1 MGRAEELFRRIK
13 SGGANEIDRMV
24 AEPVV
29 EELFLDYK
37 LAATVAPF
45 TKLDPSVSGAA
56 FETVLAG
63 YSKNFSKAIAGF
75 ANSEGGIV
83 IWGVDCRQNPP
94 YGDIPT
100 DKYPIS
106 DPVAF
111 KTLLDNAISG
121 RDSARPSRRR
131 EHPTTD
137 SRANQRL
144 RCDPYSHRYARALSD
159 NW

>member
-45 TKLDPSVSGAA
+45 TKLDPSD
-56 FETVLAG
+56 
-63 YSKNFSKAIAGF
+63 SKNFSKAIAGF

-83 IWGVDCRQNPP
+83 IGQVDCRQNPP
-94 YGDIPT
+94 TETFLPT
-100 DKYPIS
+100 N
-106 DPVAF
+106 
-111 KTLLDNAISG
+111 TLSQIRSH
-121 RDSARPSRRR
+121 SRRF
-131 EHPTTD
+131 
-137 SRANQRL
+137 
-144 RCDPYSHRYARALSD
+144 
-159 NW
+159 